1 MSLNTVLLFL
11 VFILNRCLFSLDS
24 GIFQTLWSGVFF
36 KQFFYVNQLWNILH
50 QPFLPANRRAFP
62 LHKNKILYLET
73 QKIDKFT

>member
-11 VFILNRCLFSLDS
+11 VFILTGVCFRWIAGFSRL
-24 GIFQTLWSGVFF
+24 LWSGVFF